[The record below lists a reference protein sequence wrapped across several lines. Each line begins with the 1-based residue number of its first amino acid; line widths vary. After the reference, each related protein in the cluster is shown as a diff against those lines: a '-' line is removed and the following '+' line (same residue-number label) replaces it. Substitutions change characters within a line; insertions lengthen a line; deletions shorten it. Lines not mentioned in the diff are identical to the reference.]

1 MEVTKQ
7 VWQSEVQTIDFE
19 KVLVVM
25 EGLSRGFIPG
35 SKKRK
40 FMLDYD
46 SEERSVHFAFFK
58 VNGEAEDES
67 QLEKMEMIKFRRYIK
82 CLDDLKGTGLE
93 PTIVFSVQRESIEK
107 MLKSV
112 PCLAEKIRLE
122 KKVRVIA
129 DYDPQQKEVVF
140 RHYKVKSE
148 LTQKNDKQAA
158 EYIRRLANEELP
170 EMEIEVNYS
179 ESKIAESDG

>member
-7 VWQSEVQTIDFE
+7 VWRSEVQTIDFE
-19 KVLVVM
+19 KVLAVM
-25 EGLSRGFIPG
+25 EGLSMGFIPG
-35 SKKRK
+35 GKKRK

-46 SEERSVHFAFFK
+46 SEKRAVNFTFFK
-58 VNGEAEDES
+58 VNGKAEDES
-67 QLEKMEMIKFRRYIK
+67 QLETMEMIKFSGWVK
-82 CLDDLKGTGLE
+82 SFDDLKGTGLE
-93 PTIVFSVQRESIEK
+93 QTIAFSVQRKSIEK

-140 RHYKVKSE
+140 RHYEVK
-148 LTQKNDKQAA
+148 
-158 EYIRRLANEELP
+158 EEL
-170 EMEIEVNYS
+170 V
-179 ESKIAESDG
+179 

>member
-7 VWQSEVQTIDFE
+7 VWQSAVQTIDFE

-25 EGLSRGFIPG
+25 EGLSKGFIPG

-40 FMLDYD
+40 FMVDYD
-46 SEERSVHFAFFK
+46 SEERSVHFTFFK
-58 VNGEAEDES
+58 ANGEVEDES
-67 QLEKMEMIKFRRYIK
+67 QLETMEMIKFHGWIK
-82 CLDDLKGTGLE
+82 SFDDLKSTGLE
-93 PTIVFSVQRESIEK
+93 QTTAFSVRRESIEK

-140 RHYKVKSE
+140 RHYEVKEKS
-148 LTQKNDKQAA
+148 
-158 EYIRRLANEELP
+158 
-170 EMEIEVNYS
+170 V
-179 ESKIAESDG
+179 

>member
-7 VWQSEVQTIDFE
+7 VWQSAVQTIDFE

-25 EGLSRGFIPG
+25 EGLSKGFIPG
-35 SKKRK
+35 GKKRK

-46 SEERSVHFAFFK
+46 SEERTVYFTFFK
-58 VNGEAEDES
+58 INEEVEDKS
-67 QLEKMEMIKFRRYIK
+67 QLETMEMIKFHGWIK
-82 CLDDLKGTGLE
+82 SFDDLKSTGLE
-93 PTIVFSVQRESIEK
+93 QTTAFSVRRESIEK
-107 MLKSV
+107 MLKNV

-140 RHYKVKSE
+140 RHYEVKE
-148 LTQKNDKQAA
+148 K
-158 EYIRRLANEELP
+158 P
-170 EMEIEVNYS
+170 V
-179 ESKIAESDG
+179 

>member
-1 MEVTKQ
+1 MKVTKQ
-7 VWQSEVQTIDFE
+7 VWQSEVQTIEFE

-35 SKKRK
+35 GKKRK

-46 SEERSVHFAFFK
+46 SEERSVNFAFFK

-140 RHYKVKSE
+140 RHYEVKEKS
-148 LTQKNDKQAA
+148 
-158 EYIRRLANEELP
+158 
-170 EMEIEVNYS
+170 V
-179 ESKIAESDG
+179 